1 MNVVLVLDGNS
12 EISAQ
17 ELLQLFL
24 IASSSSLTL
33 NVSAPK
39 SLYYNNYY
47 CLIFA
52 HYHII
57 NIRFYCR
64 IFTIKVLYNLNSF
77 LNGLYSCHCS
87 MDSFSLY
94 YTNYYCFI
102 FAYYLIITIRFYC
115 RSFTIEVL
123 FNLHSFLN
131 GLFSCHC
138 SMDRFSLL
146 CSAWMICCFCVII
159 EREIFSLINSMIF
172 NNQVHC

>member
-39 SLYYNNYY
+39 SLYY
-47 CLIFA
+47 
-52 HYHII
+52 
-57 NIRFYCR
+57 
-64 IFTIKVLYNLNSF
+64 
-77 LNGLYSCHCS
+77 
-87 MDSFSLY
+87 
-94 YTNYYCFI
+94 TNYYCFI
-102 FAYYLIITIRFYC
+102 FAYFLIITIRFYC

-138 SMDRFSLL
+138 SMDSSSLL